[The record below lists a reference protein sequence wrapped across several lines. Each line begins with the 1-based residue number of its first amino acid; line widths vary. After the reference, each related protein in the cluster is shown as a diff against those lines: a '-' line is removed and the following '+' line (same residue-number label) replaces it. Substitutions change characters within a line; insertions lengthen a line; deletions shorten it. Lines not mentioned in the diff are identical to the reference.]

1 MLARPRRWSIPLLSC
16 LAIMLVAVLSGP
28 ASAAADYSTI
38 KINEVRSDGTDT
50 IELVNTGSAAVDIS
64 GLVLKDEKDVT
75 PFTIPAGTTVDAG
88 AFVVFV
94 NPTDFAFG
102 LGKGDS
108 VRLFDGTTLLDTTT
122 WPLDTHAN
130 TWGRCADGTGPF
142 GVTAATFG
150 GPNACVA
157 DPTKVRINEVRS
169 NDAAGGADFV
179 ELINTG
185 ALPIDITGWKAID
198 ADPAHTPIVFAPAG
212 TTIAPGGYFG
222 FEPDAAAITGH
233 FGLGKGDSV
242 TILQADGTSVVATYS
257 WTSHRTPSFG
267 RCPAGTGDFVENATA
282 TPGALNA
289 CPIPAGGQN
298 IKINEVQSNPNP
310 EDVIELINT
319 GSTPVDISGYVLKDN
334 DDTHSFSVPG
344 GTTIAAGAVLAF
356 NVNAAFGLG
365 EGDSARLYAP
375 AGETLIDSTTWPANT
390 HAITW
395 GRCPDG
401 TGDFRMV
408 TPTLGAANDCAP
420 VDPASVITI
429 NEIESNGDTV
439 GDWVELTN
447 TGTSP
452 VDVSGWKI
460 LDNEASHVT
469 TPVVIPA
476 GTTIAP
482 GAFYSIYTESG
493 QSPGFGLGGDD
504 SATLLLPDGTTVVDT
519 YAWTAHADATY
530 ARCPDGV
537 GDFTG
542 STASTRGAAN
552 TCAGVDP
559 GTGTG
564 LKTAPWPGSQT
575 VRTSDLETTF
585 LQDLS
590 GLAFDP
596 EDPDVLWA
604 AQNKLGTLFKLVR
617 DGQNWVPATAN
628 NWGVGKTPTYT
639 NGTGA
644 PDTEGLTIGPDGFIY
659 AASERNNADN
669 KISRMSILRYDPDA
683 TGTTLTATDEWDL
696 TGSIPAAG
704 ANLGLEGTTWIPD
717 SFLTTG
723 GFIDQ
728 STGAA
733 YKPSDY
739 PLHGTGLYAVA
750 VEATGA
756 VHVFALDSSGGTSH
770 LIATVASGF
779 PNLADVTFDAE
790 RQRLWAVTDDT
801 HDGKTSLLE
810 LKAGVFTVAEAY
822 DRPVGMPNI
831 NNEGLA
837 ISPQSECVDGFK
849 EVVWAT
855 DGDDDGHSLRSGT
868 ISCTAAPVDPVQPVV
883 DTMAPYVRIAGVE
896 RNALYVGRT
905 PKARCVSTDAGS
917 GVASCRITE
926 KVTPTRTTLTATAV
940 DRAGNVGTATVSYR
954 TLAYRVKGATYRG
967 GKFLLQRGKAYS
979 VVGTVKASG
988 RVYGPVKAGAS
999 AKASKRLSNG
1009 RATVRIPRSARIG
1022 STWKIQ
1028 VKTGSTTH
1036 TIKVKVTK

>member
-1 MLARPRRWSIPLLSC
+1 
-16 LAIMLVAVLSGP
+16 MLVAVFSGP

-88 AFVVFV
+88 AFVVFA
-94 NPTDFAFG
+94 NPTSFAFG

-108 VRLFDGTTLLDTTT
+108 VRLFDGTTLLDSTT

-142 GVTAATFG
+142 VVTAPTFG
-150 GPNACVA
+150 EPNACVP
-157 DPTKVRINEVRS
+157 DPTKVKINELKTNPNPDV
-169 NDAAGGADFV
+169 V

-185 ALPIDITGWKAID
+185 SLAVDLSTLRA
-198 ADPAHTPIVFAPAG
+198 ADSDHPAVAFAPTG
-212 TTIAPGGYFG
+212 TMIAPGALYAFN
-222 FEPDAAAITGH
+222 PDDAAITGH
-233 FGLGKGDSV
+233 FGLGSAD
-242 TILQADGTSVVATYS
+242 TFTLFATDGTTVIDTYS
-257 WTSHRTPSFG
+257 WTAHLIPSFG
-267 RCPAGTGDFVENATA
+267 RCPSGTGDLVANTTA
-282 TPGALNA
+282 TPGTPND
-289 CPIPAGGQN
+289 CPLPAGA
-298 IKINEVQSNPNP
+298 S
-310 EDVIELINT
+310 
-319 GSTPVDISGYVLKDN
+319 DI
-334 DDTHSFSVPG
+334 
-344 GTTIAAGAVLAF
+344 A
-356 NVNAAFGLG
+356 
-365 EGDSARLYAP
+365 
-375 AGETLIDSTTWPANT
+375 
-390 HAITW
+390 
-395 GRCPDG
+395 
-401 TGDFRMV
+401 
-408 TPTLGAANDCAP
+408 
-420 VDPASVITI
+420 I

-447 TGTSP
+447 TGTGP

-552 TCAGVDP
+552 TCTGVDP

-564 LKTAPWPGSQT
+564 LKTTPWPGSPA

-628 NWGVGKTPTYT
+628 SWGVGKTPTYT

-696 TGSIPAAG
+696 TGAIPAAG

-728 STGAA
+728 STGTA

-868 ISCTAAPVDPVQPVV
+868 ISCTAAPVDPVPPVV
-883 DTMAPYVRIAGVE
+883 DTTAPYVRIAGVE

-917 GVASCRITE
+917 GVASCTITT

-967 GKFLLQRGKAYS
+967 GKFLLQRGKAYG

-999 AKASKRLSNG
+999 AKSSKRLSNG
-1009 RATVRIPRSARIG
+1009 KATVRIPRSARIG

-1036 TIKVKVTK
+1036 TIKVKVTN